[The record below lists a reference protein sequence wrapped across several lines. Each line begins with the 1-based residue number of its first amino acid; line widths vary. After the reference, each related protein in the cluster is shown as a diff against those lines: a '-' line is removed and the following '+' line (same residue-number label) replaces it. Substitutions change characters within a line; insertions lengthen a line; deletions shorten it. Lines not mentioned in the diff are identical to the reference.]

1 MGCLQTSWL
10 SFWTHGP
17 IGSLVIATEPRRE
30 RKRGQRHGRKEDMNK
45 RTRRKKYLAV
55 SSQSSYTDHA
65 VKEEK
70 FCEECGAGDVWR

>member
-1 MGCLQTSWL
+1 
-10 SFWTHGP
+10 
-17 IGSLVIATEPRRE
+17 
-30 RKRGQRHGRKEDMNK
+30 MNK

-55 SSQSSYTDHA
+55 FSQSSYIDHA